1 MNKTFKQ
8 YLKEMSQ
15 STARDVESRLNTIV
29 ANTPFDIVFTNHFYD
44 RLAGRESSVTPDE
57 LVSSFEKFFRKFHE
71 TLTTMADKTH
81 AEIAVI
87 LKDYA
92 SKLNI
97 PLEIEAG
104 KKDRMGKYTILGIT
118 IMRKNPRDF
127 RSSGTGEKQFDVY

>member
-1 MNKTFKQ
+1 
-8 YLKEMSQ
+8 
-15 STARDVESRLNTIV
+15 
-29 ANTPFDIVFTNHFYD
+29 
-44 RLAGRESSVTPDE
+44 VTPAE

-71 TLTTMADKTH
+71 TLTTMVGKTH

-104 KKDRMGKYTILGIT
+104 KKDSMGKYTILGIT
-118 IMRKNPRDF
+118 IMRKNPREF
-127 RSSGTGEKQFDVY
+127 RSSGRSEKQFDVY